1 MRDVALAHVRAMV
14 RPEAGGQRFYVVGE
28 FFSNARL
35 VRVVREGFP
44 QLGGW
49 LPSEGEEKAAE
60 DFDEEGHWGFDNKR
74 SREVL
79 GVEYRGLGESVVDA
93 VESILRFE
101 GPPVVR
107 PVTTA
112 TTTTASTET

>member
-1 MRDVALAHVRAMV
+1 MT

-49 LPSEGEEKAAE
+49 LPSGEEEEAAE
-60 DFDEEGHWGFDNKR
+60 DFDEEGHWRFENKR

-79 GVEYRGLGESVVDA
+79 GIRYRGLGESVVDA

-107 PVTTA
+107 PVGTTTATTA
-112 TTTTASTET
+112 TTTATTET